1 MNAGVTNP
9 QPSTATIGDDSDD
22 LLSPEERREAGRY
35 AYRVWWSAADNAYLA
50 QAEGLPGS
58 TAHGA
63 TEHTAIE
70 LAHEAAATALAG
82 YRVLGW
88 APPPASG
95 GGQLTARRTV
105 VIEPP
110 VYDADRIRSV
120 RERVNASQTV
130 FARLLG
136 VSAQAVHAWERG
148 QSTPSGSARRL
159 LEVVERFPGVARPL
173 LRDRHDHQP

>member
-1 MNAGVTNP
+1 MDARVTNP
-9 QPSTATIGDDSDD
+9 QGSTATIVEDSDD
-22 LLSPEERREAGRY
+22 LLSPEELNEAGHY
-35 AYRVWWSAADNAYLA
+35 AYRVWWSAADDAYLA
-50 QAEGLPGS
+50 QAEGLPGC

-63 TEHTAIE
+63 TEHGALE

-82 YRVLGW
+82 YRAMGW

-95 GGQLTARRTV
+95 GVQLTAHRTV

-110 VYDADRIRSV
+110 VYDADHIRSV

-136 VSAQAVHAWERG
+136 VSAQAVQAWERG

-173 LRDRHDHQP
+173 LRDRHDL